1 MSAKIDDQFAAHL
14 RAALQ
19 AHVMTTPARDRRTR
33 QRTAL
38 GAGIG
43 VLILGGGVAYA
54 RTDIEDGHGL
64 GSAERLA
71 TEVDHVQRRRDPDG
85 SRRPLLAVHP
95 ATAGNLHGR
104 WATML
109 LWLTRCAPNCPR
121 TTPCG

>member
-71 TEVDHVQRRRDPDG
+71 RRSTMVSVDATRTV
-85 SRRPLLAVHP
+85 AVARSWRYTQP
-95 ATAGNLHGR
+95 RQATCMAGGPR
-104 WATML
+104 W
-109 LWLTRCAPNCPR
+109 CY
-121 TTPCG
+121 G